1 MNLLLTLLDGASL
14 GPILAIG
21 FLFVA
26 LPIAALIL
34 MIWLFRRHK
43 RKNN

>member
-1 MNLLLTLLDGASL
+1 MNLLLILLDGPSL

-26 LPIAALIL
+26 LPVAALIL
-34 MIWLFRRHK
+34 LIWLFRRRK
-43 RKNN
+43 RKK